1 MELRAYF
8 RRVLVVFMYCGRA
21 FRVVLVVF
29 SNYARAFRILLERL
43 RCELVER
50 RQNLII
56 FRAGLIKE
64 PKKDNF
70 DIRAN
75 KEAEC

>member
-8 RRVLVVFMYCGRA
+8 RRVLVVFMHCGRA
-21 FRVVLVVF
+21 FRVFLVVF
-29 SNYARAFRILLERL
+29 SNYARALRILLGRL
-43 RCELVER
+43 RWELVER

-56 FRAGLIKE
+56 FRAGLINE
-64 PKKDNF
+64 PKTGNLNM
-70 DIRAN
+70 RAN